1 MTSKTKKFLEF
12 IFSAK
17 NEDCYKV
24 ITILGARFKF
34 KLKYKIL
41 EAKINS
47 IESKINSI
55 ESKLSNIIAAVNTP
69 QFAIDDI
76 STKIDNLSALLTLS
90 VDICNIP
97 KSVNLTGKIQQVS
110 FGMLKEFD
118 RVCRKH
124 NLRYWLDYGTMLGAK
139 RHRGFIPWDDDI
151 DVGMMYDDYCEFL
164 RVFEDEFKGTDYSLV
179 VVPSQIGKICHKQ
192 FMPSTKDET
201 VKFINWELEGKLSF
215 ALDIFPFY
223 NLKKEVS
230 KELARDELL
239 TLISRKSKCHQENSQ
254 YEGFLDADKI
264 VDETREKLSQK
275 AASDYIFLG
284 TETMT
289 NNPDIRSVDDMFPLK
304 ELPFEGGCFY
314 VPKNIEYILTGRYG
328 DYMAFPSNLN
338 FRHIKNDTIDKSE
351 LIKLESIL
359 KSNKQ

>member
-1 MTSKTKKFLEF
+1 MTSTTKKFLEF
-12 IFSAK
+12 VFSAK

-24 ITILGARFKF
+24 ITILGVRFKF
-34 KLKYKIL
+34 KLKYKVL
-41 EAKINS
+41 
-47 IESKINSI
+47 ESKIKNV
-55 ESKLSNIIAAVNTP
+55 ESKLNNIESNINNVIATTGAP
-69 QFAIDDI
+69 QIATNDI
-76 STKIDNLSALLTLS
+76 NTKIDNIAALLMLS
-90 VDICNIP
+90 VDIRNIP

-118 RVCRKH
+118 RVCRKY
-124 NLRYWLDYGTMLGAK
+124 NLKYWLDYGTMLGAK
-139 RHRGFIPWDDDI
+139 RHRGFVPWDDDI

-164 RVFEDEFKGTDYSLV
+164 RVFNDEFRNTNYGLV

-223 NLKKEVS
+223 NLKKEIS
-230 KELARDELL
+230 KERARDELQK
-239 TLISRKSKCHQENSQ
+239 LISRKSKCHRENSQ
-254 YEGFLDADKI
+254 YEGFLNADKI
-264 VDETREKLSQK
+264 VNETRERLSQQ
-275 AASDYIFLG
+275 SESNYMFLG

-289 NNPDIRSVDDMFPLK
+289 TNPDIRSVDDMFPLK
-304 ELPFEGGCFY
+304 ELSFEEGRFY

-351 LIKLESIL
+351 LQKLETIL
-359 KSNKQ
+359 NSK